1 MHTYTLEEKRNGYL
15 NPDYPKTDL
24 LKAQSSQTLKYRQHR
39 IKTQNCKAVYTKDL
53 LVNVDTPNSRI
64 DFYCTGD
71 VSSKAFTSM
80 TSDRKDKK
88 KDVIQYDNIKDS
100 YNTANPREDAKKP
113 DKKKTSLFIP
123 KKNLVKH
130 YKTQ

>member
-1 MHTYTLEEKRNGYL
+1 MHTYTIEEKRNNYL

-24 LKAQSSQTLKYRQHR
+24 FKAQSSQTLKYRQHR
-39 IKTQNCKAVYTKDL
+39 IKTENCKIIYPKDL

-80 TSDRKDKK
+80 TTNRKDKK
-88 KDVIQYDNIKDS
+88 KDVIQYDSIKDS
-100 YNTANPREDAKKP
+100 YNTANPKEDAKKP
-113 DKKKTSLFIP
+113 EKKKTTLLIP
-123 KKNLVKH
+123 KKSLVKH
-130 YKTQ
+130 HKTQ